1 MKITPK
7 SIVYSIRVEIS
18 PKTVVYSITMKIKPK
33 SIVYSIIVKIRLKSI
48 VYSITMQ
55 IKPKSIV
62 YSIIIKIRPKF
73 IVYSITIKIRLKSIV
88 CSSGSSRHLS
98 VSRDNGV
105 RLGWSSITLIA
116 TAGVAQ
122 EPNPGMTV
130 SATVVA
136 NEWGRWVGILSLFPP
151 RSFLFHLFVS
161 LV

>member
-1 MKITPK
+1 M
-7 SIVYSIRVEIS
+7 
-18 PKTVVYSITMKIKPK
+18 
-33 SIVYSIIVKIRLKSI
+33 
-48 VYSITMQ
+48 
-55 IKPKSIV
+55 

-105 RLGWSSITLIA
+105 RLGWSSMTLIA

-136 NEWGRWVGILSLFPP
+136 NEWGRWVGILSLVSS
-151 RSFLFHLFVS
+151 SFFS
-161 LV
+161 LPSVCFSSLKSIVYRITMKITQKYSV